1 MTESERVWWGGGT
14 GMPSGTTWVSPA
26 AGKSGSVSSDG
37 HTFHYTC
44 RGPSLVHF
52 DKT

>member
-1 MTESERVWWGGGT
+1 VWWGGGT
-14 GMPSGTTWVSPA
+14 GTSSGTAWVSPA